1 MYELYGKQSHNTYFT
16 NKPAFTT
23 TKVLILQ
30 VIDYNSFVLKQL
42 LRIHFITKRN
52 KGKCYYKI
60 TPTSH
65 TKLNIIDYTCLR
77 L

>member
-30 VIDYNSFVLKQL
+30 VIDYNSFVLNYNVHLKST
-42 LRIHFITKRN
+42 I
-52 KGKCYYKI
+52 Y
-60 TPTSH
+60 
-65 TKLNIIDYTCLR
+65 D
-77 L
+77 